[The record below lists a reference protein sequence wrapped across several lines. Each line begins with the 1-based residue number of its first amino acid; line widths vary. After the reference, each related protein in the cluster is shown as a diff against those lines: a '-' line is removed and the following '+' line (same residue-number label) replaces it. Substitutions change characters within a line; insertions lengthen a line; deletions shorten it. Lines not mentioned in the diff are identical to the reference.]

1 MLAPSPDQLLQQEV
15 LALVDVSD
23 EFRRVETK
31 KAEYL
36 KTKMSDTGET
46 LGPHTIRLAKGAVPE
61 YIKLTSFQDLGWRTM
76 GRTAKKRTNQLQILD
91 ESLQKAHMKIRPE
104 EYLAYVLMATV
115 VTGIVGVVI
124 AIVVGMVLFSFM
136 GVAVALRIMVSVL
149 AIVLLPVM
157 TYFLLLSS
165 PGSKAKSRARDIDKR
180 IAAAM
185 SFISAMA
192 SADVNIDVI
201 FKELSRQKVYGEIA
215 SEAAWI
221 TRDTELLGSDILSAI
236 KRAAKRSPSAKF
248 QDFLQGVVTTST
260 SGGQLKPYF
269 LLKAEEYQKENKL
282 ALKSQMETLG
292 MLAESFVTVVVA
304 FPLFLVLIMAIM
316 AIVGGGDPAFMVI
329 MLYLVVLMMIPV
341 SQFGFVFVIWNMS
354 KESAI

>member
-1 MLAPSPDQLLQQEV
+1 MVCLP
-15 LALVDVSD
+15 DVSD
-23 EFRRVETK
+23 AFKRIEVDQTQ
-31 KAEYL
+31 YL
-36 KTKMSDTGET
+36 KTKISQPGAK
-46 LGPHTIRLAKGAVPE
+46 LGPHPIRLEKGAVPE
-61 YIKLTSFQDLGWRTM
+61 YIKLSSFQDLAWRTM
-76 GRTAKKRTNQLQILD
+76 GRYAKTKTSSLQQLD
-91 ESLQKAHMKIRPE
+91 ETLLKAHLKIRPE
-104 EYLAYVLMATV
+104 EYLAFVLMATV
-115 VTGIVGVVI
+115 VLAIVGIVIALVVGVV
-124 AIVVGMVLFSFM
+124 VFGLM
-136 GVAVALRIMVSVL
+136 GVSIVMRIVISLL
-149 AIVLLPVM
+149 AIVLLPIM
-157 TYFLLLSS
+157 GYFILLGS
-165 PGSKAKSRARDIDKR
+165 PGSKAKSRSRDIDRK

-215 SEAAWI
+215 NEAAWI

-236 KRAAKRSPSAKF
+236 KKAARRSPSAKF
-248 QDFLQGVVTTST
+248 QDFLQGVITTST

-304 FPLFLVLIMAIM
+304 FPLFLVLILAIM
-316 AIVGGGDPAFMVI
+316 AIVGGGDPDFMVM
-329 MLYLVVLMMIPV
+329 MLYIIVLLMIPI

-354 KESAI
+354 KESAM

>member
-1 MLAPSPDQLLQQEV
+1 MKLVEV
-15 LALVDVSD
+15 ADPFKS
-23 EFRRVETK
+23 VEVK
-31 KAEYL
+31 KEEYL
-36 KTKMSDTGET
+36 RTRTAHEGQRM
-46 LGPHTIRLAKGAVPE
+46 GPHLIRMTKGALPE
-61 YIKLTSFQDLGWRTM
+61 YIKLTPYQDFCWRLMGGWASSR
-76 GRTAKKRTNQLQILD
+76 ADDSQALD
-91 ESLQKAHMKIRPE
+91 EALLKAHMKIRAE
-104 EYLAYVLMATV
+104 EYLAYVMTTTILMAV
-115 VTGIVGVVI
+115 IGIVIGIGVGI
-124 AIVVGMVLFSFM
+124 ILMGFL
-136 GVAVALRIMVSVL
+136 GVAMIVRMIIAAL
-149 AIVLLPVM
+149 AIVLLPM
-157 TYFLLLSS
+157 MAYFLLMGT
-165 PGSKAKSRARDIDKR
+165 PASKAKTRGRDIDKR
-180 IAAAM
+180 LAAAM

-215 SEAAWI
+215 AEAAWI

-236 KRAAKRSPSAKF
+236 KAAARRSPSSKL
-248 QDFLQGVVTTST
+248 QDFLQGVITTST

-316 AIVGGGDPAFMVI
+316 AIVGGGDASFMI
-329 MLYLVVLMMIPV
+329 MMLYVIVLMMIPV

-354 KESAI
+354 KESAM

>member
-1 MLAPSPDQLLQQEV
+1 MLHLPE
-15 LALVDVSD
+15 VSD
-23 EFRRVETK
+23 DFKRVESRKGQYMKTALGS
-31 KAEYL
+31 AERI
-36 KTKMSDTGET
+36 
-46 LGPHTIRLAKGAVPE
+46 GPHSVLLPKGTVPE
-61 YIKLTSFQDLGWRTM
+61 YIKLSSFQDLAWRTM
-76 GRTAKKRTNQLQILD
+76 GRTAKARAAANQQLE
-91 ESLQKAHMKIRPE
+91 ESLLKAHMKIRPE
-104 EYLAYVLMATV
+104 EYLAYVLMATLV
-115 VTGIVGVVI
+115 AAIVGV
-124 AIVVGMVLFSFM
+124 AIGVGVGIVLFSLLD
-136 GVAVALRIMVSVL
+136 VSIALRIVVAVM
-149 AIVLLPVM
+149 AIVLPPLM
-157 TYFLLLSS
+157 TYFLLMGT
-165 PGSKAKSRARDIDKR
+165 PGSRAKTRGRDIDKR

-215 SEAAWI
+215 HEAAWI
-221 TRDTELLGSDILSAI
+221 TRDTELLGSDILTAI
-236 KRAAKRSPSAKF
+236 KKAARRSPSSKF

-282 ALKSQMETLG
+282 TMKSQMETLG

-316 AIVGGGDPAFMVI
+316 AIVGSGDPDFMVM
-329 MLYLVVLMMIPV
+329 MLYVVVLLMIPI

-354 KESAI
+354 KESAM